1 MGYRF
6 KKLINFSNEYICS
19 SITLKQGVQWNCD
32 ENQNVVGVYKT
43 NNDAGIDIHTYG
55 KYIEE
60 QLLQQYARQVE
71 QDLLEQNTYYF
82 GVRGNKYYDPV
93 QFEEEFN
100 QILNTYRLK
109 KGVRRVVD
117 GSLVGITQ
125 DPNSR
130 FNIVGY
136 GKYLER
142 KIYKQISNN
151 IQALAVGS

>member
-1 MGYRF
+1 MRYTF
-6 KKLINFSNEYICS
+6 KEFINFTNEYICQ
-19 SITLKQGVQWNCD
+19 SITLRQGVQWNCD

-43 NNDAGIDIHTYG
+43 NGGIDIQKYG

-60 QLLQQYARQVE
+60 QLLQQYARMVE
-71 QDLLEQNTYYF
+71 QDFLEQNTYYF
-82 GVRGNKYYDPV
+82 GVRGNKFYDPA

-100 QILNTYRLK
+100 QKLNSYRLK

-117 GSLVGITQ
+117 DCLVGITQ

-142 KIYKQISNN
+142 KLYKEINN
-151 IQALAVGS
+151 TV

>member
-1 MGYRF
+1 VFFVFKMGYMF
-6 KKLINFSNEYICS
+6 KELINFSNEYICS
-19 SITLKQGVQWNCD
+19 SIVLHQGVHWNCD

-43 NNDAGIDIHTYG
+43 NNDVGIDIQKYG

-82 GVRGNKYYDPV
+82 GVRGNRYYPV
-93 QFEEEFN
+93 HYEEEFN
-100 QILNTYRLK
+100 QTLSTYRLK

-117 GSLVGITQ
+117 DCLVGITQ

-142 KIYKQISNN
+142 KIHKQIINA
-151 IQALAVGS
+151 I

>member
-1 MGYRF
+1 MAYIF
-6 KKLINFSNEYICS
+6 KEHMNFTHEYICQ
-19 SITLKQGVQWNCD
+19 SITLTQGVQWNCD

-43 NNDAGIDIHTYG
+43 NGDVGIDIQKYG

-71 QDLLEQNTYYF
+71 QDFLEQNTYYF
-82 GVRGNKYYDPV
+82 GVRGNRYYVPAHY
-93 QFEEEFN
+93 EEEFN
-100 QILNTYRLK
+100 QTLSTYRLK

-117 GSLVGITQ
+117 DCLVGITQ

-130 FNIVGY
+130 FDIVGY

-142 KIYKQISNN
+142 KIYKQIINA
-151 IQALAVGS
+151 I